1 MRFYSGF
8 RQETSWNISKW
19 LQLCNGPAKWERELQ
34 LFHIY
39 QKKLKH
45 TSVIRP
51 RTQTTQLL
59 NTKSSGCFH
68 DARPLP
74 AFHHSLWIPISKS
87 DEMET
92 SCWEDC
98 HSALNTLFLWALIE
112 RDGLGALYRI
122 SKMWITGSEEPD
134 EMCKPSG
141 DQDWLISADCDS
153 LLSCFHPKENSSVWG
168 NLTSY
173 NRSCLSSCLQAK

>member
-1 MRFYSGF
+1 M
-8 RQETSWNISKW
+8 EPT
-19 LQLCNGPAKWERELQ
+19 KWERATT
-34 LFHIY
+34 IPY
-39 QKKLKH
+39 VPKKLNISFSPDPGDSNYATPKYK
-45 TSVIRP
+45 VIRLFP
-51 RTQTTQLL
+51 RR
-59 NTKSSGCFH
+59 K
-68 DARPLP
+68 ALP
-74 AFHHSLWIPISKS
+74 PFHHSLWIPISKS